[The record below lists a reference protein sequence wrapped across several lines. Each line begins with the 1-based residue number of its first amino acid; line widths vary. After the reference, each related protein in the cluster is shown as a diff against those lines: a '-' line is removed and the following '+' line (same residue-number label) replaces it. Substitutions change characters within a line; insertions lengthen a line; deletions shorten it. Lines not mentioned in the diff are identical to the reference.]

1 VITHATT
8 LDSPLGT
15 MRLGAEGDALAGIWF
30 PDHRHPVDLGGA
42 ADGAKHPVPV
52 LVLAQRQLREWFEGE
67 RRTFDLPLAQ
77 HGTAFQKRVWDALL
91 EIPFGETWTYTQL
104 AARAGRPAAMRAAG
118 SANGRNPFS
127 IVVPCHRVIG
137 SDGSLTGYAGGL
149 RAKEWLLAHERRL
162 AAARKA
168 S

>member
-1 VITHATT
+1 MITHATT

-15 MRLGAEGDALAGIWF
+15 LRLGAEGDALAGIWF
-30 PDHRHPVDLGGA
+30 PEHRHPVDLSGA
-42 ADGAKHPVPV
+42 ADGARHPV
-52 LVLAQRQLREWFEGE
+52 LVLARRQLREWFDGE
-67 RRTFDLPLAQ
+67 RRSFDLPLAQ
-77 HGTAFQKRVWDALL
+77 RGTAFQKKVWDALL

-137 SDGSLTGYAGGL
+137 NDGSLTGYAGGL
-149 RAKEWLLAHERRL
+149 AVKEWLLAHERRVSSVP
-162 AAARKA
+162 KA